1 MDMRILLV
9 EDEEGLRTALADTLA
24 ASRYAVD
31 CCANGPDALDAV
43 CTGGYDLVLL
53 DRMLPG
59 LDGLS
64 VLRQARQVGVTTPV
78 LLLTALDAVG
88 DRVEGLDAGA
98 DDYLSKPFA
107 TEELLARIRALARR
121 PSEWEQAE
129 KLQKGDLTLEPQS
142 RLLTG
147 PAGSCSLS
155 GRECALLELL
165 LRNLGSTLPRE
176 RILLNV
182 WGPDSEVESGNIDN
196 YVHLVRRR
204 LGLVG
209 SRMTLVTKRGA
220 GYCLEDTG
228 C

>member
-1 MDMRILLV
+1 MRILLV

-107 TEELLARIRALARR
+107 TEELLARIRALGRR
-121 PSEWEQAE
+121 PAEWEQTE
-129 KLQKGDLTLEPQS
+129 KLQNRKTAKGRSHPGAPEPAAHRAGGQLQPFGAGM
-142 RLLTG
+142 R
-147 PAGSCSLS
+147 PAGALAAQS
-155 GRECALLELL
+155 GQYFAPRADLAQC
-165 LRNLGSTLPRE
+165 LGP
-176 RILLNV
+176 
-182 WGPDSEVESGNIDN
+182 
-196 YVHLVRRR
+196 
-204 LGLVG
+204 
-209 SRMTLVTKRGA
+209 
-220 GYCLEDTG
+220 
-228 C
+228 